1 MGSSSHLDTAIQ
13 ELTSDI
19 FSVVPIQ
26 QKKKQKKTCT
36 CFFTYYCNDNYVIYH
51 INFNFIAQYKI
62 L

>member
-26 QKKKQKKTCT
+26 QKKKKKKLVLV
-36 CFFTYYCNDNYVIYH
+36 FLH
-51 INFNFIAQYKI
+51 IIVMTIMLFIISI
-62 L
+62 LIL